1 MTFLMMLFVILLSML
16 MILLS
21 TLSVIRH
28 QTSGLEFDLWDSGRK
43 WRVDFKA
50 VKTQLVSFDRPN
62 NTSVIDVKVDG
73 SLLADKSYFKRL
85 GLSFSSK
92 LNWGT
97 YIISI
102 TKTPSKNIGVLIYN
116 MRFLSLEIAL
126 YLSKF
131 TIWPCM
137 EYCDHV

>member
-21 TLSVIRH
+21 ILSVIRH

-62 NTSVIDVKVDG
+62 NTGVIDVKVDG

-126 YLSKF
+126 YLYKF